1 MSATAEQVARLRRL
15 CALAA
20 DDPAWTDE
28 VLAEII
34 ERYPL
39 VDVHDGTTRYDM
51 PAAIAE
57 VWSAKAAA
65 LAGRYDVTGDGAS
78 RSLSQQYTQALQQ
91 AHYWSAR
98 RALASRKV
106 LAAPREDVD
115 EYLTL

>member
-65 LAGRYDVTGDGAS
+65 LFPFVPAGGQPLVSLATEFQACLCRLYGRPAIPGAGR
-78 RSLSQQYTQALQQ
+78 
-91 AHYWSAR
+91 
-98 RALASRKV
+98 
-106 LAAPREDVD
+106 
-115 EYLTL
+115 